1 MNRPLPTFRSHCSKD
16 RVMTVF
22 DLPAPETVCRWSP
35 NLKATF
41 VRAVL
46 AGAVTVEALHESY
59 DITADEFWSW
69 WRHYEARG
77 LRGLTRR
84 SLEAVRSQAMNRG
97 GARD

>member
-1 MNRPLPTFRSHCSKD
+1 MNRPLPTFRSDDSKD

-22 DLPAPETVCRWSP
+22 DLPARVRRWTP

-77 LRGLTRR
+77 LRGLTGR
-84 SLEAVRSQAMNRG
+84 SLEAVRFQAMNRG
-97 GARD
+97 GARG